1 MYFTGLIFRI
11 VSSPF
16 GQNAPISSG
25 IGLANE
31 IDVAK
36 RREHDGIERQFY
48 DVKVSALVGLAP
60 QL

>member
-11 VSSPF
+11 VPSPL
-16 GQNAPISSG
+16 GQKAPISSG

-36 RREHDGIERQFY
+36 RREHDDIERQFY
-48 DVKVSALVGLAP
+48 DAKVSALIGLAP